1 MSTFAQV
8 RERIEDDTQ
17 SGSGIQ
23 SQIDQQIKLAIKH
36 YRTLPFWF
44 NEAQTTLSAS
54 LAYVA
59 LPSDYVS
66 EVALYLTESGTDRL
80 LTRWTQGEIFTDRPS
95 TGGRP
100 TAYTIFGDRI
110 EFNRSCDQ
118 TYTLPFK
125 YIKELTELSADADTN
140 EWLVSGEDL
149 IVYRA
154 EKMLYDRVLKNKDE
168 AARCASLEREAYN
181 ALNRFSQSRVGT
193 GYTVGHYL

>member
-100 TAYTIFGDRI
+100 TAYTPR
-110 EFNRSCDQ
+110 
-118 TYTLPFK
+118 
-125 YIKELTELSADADTN
+125 
-140 EWLVSGEDL
+140 
-149 IVYRA
+149 
-154 EKMLYDRVLKNKDE
+154 
-168 AARCASLEREAYN
+168 RCCT
-181 ALNRFSQSRVGT
+181 T
-193 GYTVGHYL
+193 GC